1 MIKHISISNYALI
14 KALDLDLSNGLTTIT
29 GETGAGKSI
38 LLGALGLALGNR
50 ADSKVMA
57 DAKAKCV
64 VEVSFDVSNLHLKSF
79 FEDHDLDFEPDCL
92 IRREITP
99 AGKSRSFVNDTP
111 VRLDVLK
118 KLSERLVDI
127 HSQHDSVLM
136 MDAGFQLEMVDLIG
150 DHEILLKTY
159 SSEFNTYKT
168 LLKQREGILNSINES
183 PDLDYLSFLHQELV
197 GSQLTANEEEKLEN
211 ELKLLRHAGE
221 VQQGLNASIQALNN
235 DGKGIDSVYDALRQ
249 MESIKGFLEG
259 SEELT
264 KRLNEVEI
272 ELRDIVGELEQQAES
287 VFVDDQRLA
296 ELEERWN
303 AINHLMQKHHVASV
317 EELMVIQ
324 QDLNNQ
330 MTLANEGEARVREI
344 DKAIATQLA
353 VLEKAGNVLHAK
365 RLKTAKLLVK
375 EANSYLKRLNLESA
389 ALDIQIQKQE
399 APTSNGLDQIAFY
412 FTANAG
418 RSPQI
423 LKKVASG
430 GELSRVMLALKAI
443 LSKTRSLPAIIFDE
457 IDSGISGETAHRVAD
472 VLSEMGK
479 EMQVLAITHLPQIAA
494 RGKQHLQV
502 RKSSVNNQTNTHI
515 LQLTENERV
524 EEVARLLSGERVSD
538 SAKKT
543 AEELLG

>member
-14 KALDLDLSNGLTTIT
+14 KSLDLDLSNGLTTIT

-64 VEVSFDVSNLHLKSF
+64 VEVTFDVSNLHLKSF
-79 FEDHDLDFEPDCL
+79 FADHDLDFEPDCL

-136 MDAGFQLEMVDLIG
+136 MNGGFQLEMVDLIG
-150 DHEILLKTY
+150 DHAKLRATY
-159 SSEFNTYKT
+159 SGEFNTYKM
-168 LLKQREGILNSINES
+168 LLKQREDILNSKNES
-183 PDLDYLSFLHQELV
+183 RDLDYLGFLHQELV
-197 GSQLTANEEEKLEN
+197 GSQLIANEEETLEN

-221 VQQGLNASIQALNN
+221 VQQGLGASIQALNE
-235 DGKGIDSVYDALRQ
+235 DGKGIDNVSDALRQ

-259 SEELT
+259 SNELT
-264 KRLNEVEI
+264 NRLNAAEI

-303 AINHLMQKHHVASV
+303 AINQLMQKHHVSSV
-317 EELMVIQ
+317 AELIVIQ

-330 MTLANEGEARVREI
+330 IVLANKGEARIAEI
-344 DKAIATQLA
+344 NKAIAKQLA
-353 VLEKAGNVLHAK
+353 VLEKAGEALHAK
-365 RLKTAKLLVK
+365 RLKTAKALVK
-375 EANSYLKRLNLESA
+375 EANSYLMRLNLESA
-389 ALDIQIQKQE
+389 ALDIQIHKKE
-399 APTSNGLDQIAFY
+399 TPTSNGVDQIAFY

-418 RSPQI
+418 RQPQL

-457 IDSGISGETAHRVAD
+457 IDAGISGETAHRVAD
-472 VLSEMGK
+472 VLSEMGE

-494 RGKQHLQV
+494 RGKQHLTV
-502 RKSSVNNQTNTHI
+502 RKSNINKQTNTHI
-515 LQLTENERV
+515 LQLSKNQRV
-524 EEVARLLSGERVSD
+524 EEVARLLSGERISD